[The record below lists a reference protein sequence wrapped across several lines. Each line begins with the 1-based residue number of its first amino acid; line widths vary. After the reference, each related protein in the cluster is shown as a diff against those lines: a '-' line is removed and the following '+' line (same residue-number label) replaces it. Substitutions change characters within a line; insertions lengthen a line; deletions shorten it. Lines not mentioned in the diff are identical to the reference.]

1 MLSAVQPDP
10 QTLEKL
16 RRYEAL
22 LHKWQKAVNL
32 VGPSTLPDSWN
43 RHFEDSLQILPFLP
57 SSRRKPGSS
66 DPSSED
72 PGFRRDDDNGTGDL
86 RLYDLGSGAGFPGMV
101 IAVARPDVS
110 VTLIE
115 SDQKKCAFLTNV
127 SHETKTP
134 VRILAQRIEQAAESL
149 PSPDIITARALAPL
163 SSLLTLIR
171 PWVEKNPELVCI
183 FPKGAQ
189 AMAEIEAAQGVAAFD
204 VTACISKTDEM
215 ARILTLRNIRF

>member
-1 MLSAVQPDP
+1 MTGALHI
-10 QTLEKL
+10 THEIEIKL
-16 RRYEAL
+16 RAYEAL

-32 VGPSTLPDSWN
+32 VGPSTLPDSWV
-43 RHFEDSLQILPFLP
+43 RHFEDSLQILPLLP
-57 SSRRKPGSS
+57 PAGK
-66 DPSSED
+66 
-72 PGFRRDDDNGTGDL
+72 T
-86 RLYDLGSGAGFPGMV
+86 LYDLGSGAGFPGMA
-101 IAVARPDVS
+101 IAIARPDVA

-134 VRILAQRIEQAAESL
+134 VRILAQRIEQATESL
-149 PSPDIITARALAPL
+149 PPPDIITARALAPL

-171 PWVEKNPELVCI
+171 PWVEKNPNLVCI

-189 AMAEIEAAQGVAAFD
+189 AMAEIEAAQGIAAFD
-204 VTACISKTDEM
+204 VMPYASKTDET